1 MATQPTDSVVTTR
14 AESPAAAYV
23 DPIVLKTQY
32 KQRSLWGA
40 ALRRFRRNRLAMVGI
55 VILAFLLFLAIFAD
69 IISPYAP
76 DKADFTIVNLRP
88 FVNWAHPLGADSI
101 GRDYLTRL
109 IYGARTSMMV
119 GLIAPII
126 GFSIGIPL
134 GILSGYFGGKVDFI
148 IQRVVEI
155 FTAVPVLLFGLFLLS
170 LIGSGVGNVILVLSL
185 TAWIEP
191 TRLARA
197 QFLSH
202 RESEFVSAARAMGA
216 NDLRIILSHVLPN
229 ALTPLLVS
237 FTFAVPTVIFAEAGF
252 SFLGIG
258 ITEPTASWG
267 KMVGGAIGNSIR
279 IYPHL
284 TLFPT
289 ILVALTMLG
298 FSFVGDGLQEALDPS
313 RSR

>member
-1 MATQPTDSVVTTR
+1 MATRPT
-14 AESPAAAYV
+14 ESTASTLV
-23 DPIVLKTQY
+23 DPVVLQTRY
-32 KQRSLWGA
+32 KQRSLWGL
-40 ALRRFRRNRLAMVGI
+40 ALRRFSRNRLAMVGI

-76 DKADFTIVNLRP
+76 DKANFSIVNLRP
-88 FVNWAHPLGADSI
+88 FVNWEHPLGADAV

-134 GILSGYFGGKVDFI
+134 GILSGYLGGKVDFI
-148 IQRVVEI
+148 IQRIVEI

-170 LIGSGVGNVILVLSL
+170 LIGSGVWNVIFVLSL

-216 NDLRIILSHVLPN
+216 NDFRIVLNHVLPN

-237 FTFAVPTVIFAEAGF
+237 FTFAVPSVIFAEAGF

-279 IYPHL
+279 IYPHI

-289 ILVALTMLG
+289 LLVALTMLG